1 MSVHFFSNPES
12 FSLISAMSSSAFVTC
27 LGVVKPFGCVPKNF
41 SARPTAFVTQLLWLR
56 IDLFGSTLTGS
67 FGGMMSRSISLQSW
81 YTPSMMTMIQFDS
94 LVQYFF
100 STRTARI
107 SYAGSQ
113 NQSDTLTVSGLDIF
127 FRPVPHEFPMWGA
140 LVRSQKEYKKFR

>member
-1 MSVHFFSNPES
+1 
-12 FSLISAMSSSAFVTC
+12 
-27 LGVVKPFGCVPKNF
+27 
-41 SARPTAFVTQLLWLR
+41 
-56 IDLFGSTLTGS
+56 
-67 FGGMMSRSISLQSW
+67 
-81 YTPSMMTMIQFDS
+81 MMTVIQFDS

-127 FRPVPHEFPMWGA
+127 FRPVPPEFPRWGA
-140 LVRSQKEYKKFR
+140 LIRQKEYEIFRQTVLSENFVVI

>member
-1 MSVHFFSNPES
+1 MSVHFLSNPES
-12 FSLISAMSSSAFVTC
+12 FSLISAMSSSASFTS
-27 LGVVKPFGCVPKNF
+27 LGVVKPFGCAPKNF
-41 SARPTAFVTQLLWLR
+41 SARPTAFVTHLLWLA

-67 FGGMMSRSISLQSW
+67 FGGMMSRSIS
-81 YTPSMMTMIQFDS
+81 IQFDS

-140 LVRSQKEYKKFR
+140 RTRLTL